1 MVSFPELVLTFRN
14 VLDCAKYFSLPNFDH
29 LESSLTDIK
38 DSLFGLETL
47 LKQSEKNEYM
57 ENVKDK
63 ELISE
68 NKFLKMKVELLE
80 KKTRESCQNGG
91 EIMTRIQSASVLLL
105 S

>member
-14 VLDCAKYFSLPNFDH
+14 ILDCAKYFSLPNFDH

-57 ENVKDK
+57 DNVKDK

-80 KKTRESCQNGG
+80 KKLEEKDQ
-91 EIMTRIQSASVLLL
+91 RIKMLEKLVLETHL
-105 S
+105 